1 MFAGPKVQ
9 LMLVGIDG
17 LEALTTQEI
26 ISVGCK
32 IFILGI
38 AKFVF
43 FVLFCKKENLFYSY
57 ILILGDKL
65 SRQTKY
71 WSLQNFSLSRSKD

>member
-1 MFAGPKVQ
+1 MTCCNMFAGPKVQ

-26 ISVGCK
+26 ISVGCR

-38 AKFVF
+38 RN
-43 FVLFCKKENLFYSY
+43 FVLFCKQENLFYSY

-65 SRQTKY
+65 SIGQCKIF
-71 WSLQNFSLSRSKD
+71 L